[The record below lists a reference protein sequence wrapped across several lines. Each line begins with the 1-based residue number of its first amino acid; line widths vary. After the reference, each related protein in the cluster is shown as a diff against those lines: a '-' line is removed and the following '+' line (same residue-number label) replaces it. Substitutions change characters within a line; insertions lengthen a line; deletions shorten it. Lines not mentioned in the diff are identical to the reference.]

1 MLQVPCRVSQ
11 LVYETLPNKSIEVK
25 KNLEEG
31 QARGFQEK
39 MLTAKVT
46 QLTQLTKSV
55 Y

>member
-1 MLQVPCRVSQ
+1 M
-11 LVYETLPNKSIEVK
+11 K

-31 QARGFQEK
+31 EARGFQDK

-46 QLTQLTKSV
+46 QLTRLTKSV